1 MSSNIGRS
9 LGRQAN
15 IFINYRREDTAG
27 HAGRL
32 FDRLS
37 GRFPGRVFMDIDTI
51 EPGIDFVDIIE
62 AAVGCCEVLIVMI
75 GRDWLT
81 LADAT
86 GRRRLDNPS
95 DFVRLEVAT
104 ALERDIRIIP
114 VLVEDAIM
122 PRPEDLPPE
131 LALLTRRNAI
141 ELSDG
146 RWSFDVDRLIQTIEG
161 VLQDKAPSA
170 LMPVTTLQEAP
181 AATPPPPEPAPPKA
195 RPQAWLAAALVALA
209 LVGWGAWRFGRQQ
222 TSQVLQAP
230 QKIGETAVSQS
241 LVTSPPAP
249 EIQQEPAASS
259 APLESQREAAAPP
272 ASPKKKVTR
281 TPPAAPTVQEP
292 QPESPGRLKS
302 LVRRGKKLI
311 KKGLGRN
318 Q

>member
-51 EPGIDFVDIIE
+51 EPGIDFVEIIE
-62 AAVGCCEVLIVMI
+62 EAVGCCEVLIVMI

-95 DFVRLEVAT
+95 DFVRLEIGT
-104 ALERDIRIIP
+104 ALARDIRIIP
-114 VLVEDAIM
+114 VLVEGAIM

-141 ELSDG
+141 ELSDA
-146 RWSFDVDRLIQTIEG
+146 RWAFDVDRLIQTIEG

-170 LMPVTTLQEAP
+170 LMQVAQPVEVP
-181 AATPPPPEPAPPKA
+181 AAVLERPAPPAPAKA
-195 RPQAWLAAALVALA
+195 MSRAWLAALLVVLALA
-209 LVGWGAWRFGRQQ
+209 AWIGWRLERPA
-222 TSQVLQAP
+222 TAP
-230 QKIGETAVSQS
+230 QQVREETPVVDTTPEPTPVSTVDTPVPAVIPIEPNRKPDGPLPTTAKPPKPEKKS
-241 LVTSPPAP
+241 LW
-249 EIQQEPAASS
+249 
-259 APLESQREAAAPP
+259 QRTKE
-272 ASPKKKVTR
+272 R
-281 TPPAAPTVQEP
+281 TKETT
-292 QPESPGRLKS
+292 GRLKDR
-302 LVRRGKKLI
+302 VR
-311 KKGLGRN
+311 GRN
-318 Q
+318 K